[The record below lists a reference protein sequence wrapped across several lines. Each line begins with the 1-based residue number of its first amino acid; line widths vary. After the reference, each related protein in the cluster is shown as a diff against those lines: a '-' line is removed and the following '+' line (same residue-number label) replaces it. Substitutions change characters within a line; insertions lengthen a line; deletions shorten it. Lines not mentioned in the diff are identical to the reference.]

1 MIFIPSFLR
10 LGTWNI
16 WEEDA
21 DFGDQREKRTACGSS
36 SNYWACKKMFASF
49 SEWSTHRKSLKI

>member
-21 DFGDQREKRTACGSS
+21 DFGDQREKRIFNLIFAYRFGYHMAIRYT
-36 SNYWACKKMFASF
+36 YWQLVYHVLGF
-49 SEWSTHRKSLKI
+49 